1 MKSIAVD
8 DRHKF
13 ETIYSKALHPYVVY
27 TPAIALIA
35 YYATSSWLDWF
46 KWTAIT
52 LALIYFFS
60 SAYVYLRIRSMKKP
74 DGSRIRSR
82 EFFRERT
89 GEMIIPSL
97 LFIIPAALGLY
108 FLDGPVSLLALV
120 ISVGGSML
128 IVVLAN
134 YFYRASLHLS
144 STTGIMTALGLTF
157 GVICTVV
164 LPLILL
170 LGYARYR
177 LGEHTVPQMLV
188 GSAIG
193 IGCSLGV
200 FYWLGVWS

>member
-27 TPAIALIA
+27 TPAVALIA
-35 YYATSSWLDWF
+35 YFATSSWLDWL

-52 LALIYFFS
+52 LVLLYFFS
-60 SAYVYLRIRSMKKP
+60 SGYVFLRIRSMKKP

-89 GEMIIPSL
+89 GEMIVPSL
-97 LFIIPAALGLY
+97 LFIVPAALGLY
-108 FLDGPVSLLALV
+108 LLNGPVSLLALV
-120 ISVGGSML
+120 IAVGGAML

-144 STTGIMTALGLTF
+144 STTSIMTALGLTF

-164 LPLILL
+164 LPLILV

-193 IGCSLGV
+193 IGCAFGV
-200 FYWLGVWS
+200 FYWLGI